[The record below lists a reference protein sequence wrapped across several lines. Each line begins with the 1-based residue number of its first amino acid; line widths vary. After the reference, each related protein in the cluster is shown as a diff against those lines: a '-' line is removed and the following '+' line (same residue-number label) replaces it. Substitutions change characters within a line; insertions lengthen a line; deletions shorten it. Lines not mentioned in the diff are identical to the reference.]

1 MAFTPDFTTAQL
13 AGTLTSFTITDTST
27 GDESA
32 ITDRFIYLRKYDGT
46 YLVPNGTTTDFIE
59 WPMADDTL
67 TIEDILDKDYC
78 LDITVVFLSGSTIA
92 DTKIILTLFTGY
104 GDVFLRKLTQAVAA
118 NRELINRANYWVNKN
133 KVRVLYDDAAQG
145 TSFLNDQTIATFCLD
160 EAKKLTD
167 KIQTFF

>member
-1 MAFTPDFTTAQL
+1 MAFTPNFTTAQL

-32 ITDRFIYLRKYDGT
+32 ITGRLIYLRKYDGT
-46 YLVPNGTTTDFIE
+46 YLVPNGTTTSFIA
-59 WPMADDTL
+59 WPMADATL
-67 TIEDILDKDYC
+67 TIANILDKDYC
-78 LDITVVFLSGSTIA
+78 VDISVVFLAGSTIA

-118 NRELINRANYWVNKN
+118 NRELINRANYWQNKI
-133 KVRVLYDDAAQG
+133 KLRTLMDDAAQG
-145 TSFLNDQTIATFCLD
+145 ASFLNDQTIATFCLD

-167 KIQTFF
+167 AIQTFF